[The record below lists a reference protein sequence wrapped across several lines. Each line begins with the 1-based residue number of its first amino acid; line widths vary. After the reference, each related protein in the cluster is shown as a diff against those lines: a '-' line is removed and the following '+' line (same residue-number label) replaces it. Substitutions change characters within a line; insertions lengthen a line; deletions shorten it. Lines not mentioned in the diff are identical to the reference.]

1 MCFPSSKKDYS
12 GRQRLFGSHV
22 SLLNNMVKSGGQGP
36 WLCFFV
42 LTVLVLASACARRG
56 RDKGGKRGAGAPLPD
71 GAVTAPAKLSPSAAL
86 PPPVSLPEVPPVPGK
101 EAQHG
106 GTLRIHLEG
115 EPPHLNPLVDTL
127 QVIDR
132 VVDKLVYQPLIE
144 CRPDRYVPSLAE
156 SWEVSPD
163 GLRLSLRLRPGV
175 RWQDDKPLSAIDVQ
189 ATLEFLMHSPSR
201 SAALHEMLADLEGA
215 DIFPDH
221 TVRLRLLR
229 PSDLTMR
236 ALCEIPIL
244 PADALRSG
252 SVKLSQLGRFPIGT
266 GPFRVAAWERGKR
279 IKLVRNRLYE
289 ASPGPLLDEVVFEID
304 NDAARALT
312 RLRRNEIDILP
323 RVSEAHY
330 PDQVSQATLR
340 DVLSLYIQHPDRYS
354 FVVLNTRHG
363 VLSDP
368 AFRRALS
375 LLWDRSRF
383 VDEFHHG
390 LAEPI
395 GAPTFGKAVSDPFDR
410 TLAAQVL
417 DGAGFRDTNGDGVR
431 EVGGAAIRLVFLLP
445 AGART
450 LAAEV
455 KAFAL
460 DLRRVGIL
468 LDTTTIDGSTL
479 VGRLARDDFEMAA
492 MTWDGRK
499 DEDPRLLLGS
509 QGDFQYT
516 GYRSDRFT
524 ATVDLLKVAIA
535 PLGRAPLEQQLADVL
550 AEDRPALFL
559 YRHNVPVLVS
569 RRVHGLAGQGDRLDL
584 QGVWVDP

>member
-1 MCFPSSKKDYS
+1 MEAPSCRSS
-12 GRQRLFGSHV
+12 G
-22 SLLNNMVKSGGQGP
+22 
-36 WLCFFV
+36 
-42 LTVLVLASACARRG
+42 
-56 RDKGGKRGAGAPLPD
+56 
-71 GAVTAPAKLSPSAAL
+71 
-86 PPPVSLPEVPPVPGK
+86 
-101 EAQHG
+101 
-106 GTLRIHLEG
+106 
-115 EPPHLNPLVDTL
+115 
-127 QVIDR
+127 
-132 VVDKLVYQPLIE
+132 
-144 CRPDRYVPSLAE
+144 
-156 SWEVSPD
+156 VSP
-163 GLRLSLRLRPGV
+163 V
-175 RWQDDKPLSAIDVQ
+175 
-189 ATLEFLMHSPSR
+189 
-201 SAALHEMLADLEGA
+201 
-215 DIFPDH
+215 
-221 TVRLRLLR
+221 
-229 PSDLTMR
+229 
-236 ALCEIPIL
+236 
-244 PADALRSG
+244 
-252 SVKLSQLGRFPIGT
+252 GT
-266 GPFRVAAWERGKR
+266 GPFRVSAWERGKR
-279 IKLVRNRLYE
+279 IKLARNRLYDATE
-289 ASPGPLLDEVVFEID
+289 GPFLDEIVFEID

-330 PDQVSQATLR
+330 PEQVSQATLR
-340 DVLSLYIQHPDRYS
+340 DVLSLYIQHPHRYS

-363 VLSDP
+363 VLSDA

-375 LLWDRSRF
+375 LLWDRPRF
-383 VDEFHHG
+383 IDEFHHG

-395 GAPTFGKAVSDPFDR
+395 GTPTFGKAVPDPFDR
-410 TLAAQVL
+410 ALAAQVL

-479 VGRLARDDFEMAA
+479 LGRFARDDFEMAA

-516 GYRSDRFT
+516 GYRSDRFS
-524 ATVDLLKVAIA
+524 ATVDLLKVAVS

-559 YRHNVPVLVS
+559 YRHDVPLLVS
-569 RRVHGLAGQGDRLDL
+569 RRVHGLAGQGDRLNL

>member
-1 MCFPSSKKDYS
+1 M
-12 GRQRLFGSHV
+12 G
-22 SLLNNMVKSGGQGP
+22 KSGGQG
-36 WLCFFV
+36 LAACFLL
-42 LTVLVLASACARRG
+42 LTFLVVAPGCSRRG
-56 RDKGGKRGAGAPLPD
+56 HDKSGKRGAQATLPD
-71 GAVTAPAKLSPSAAL
+71 GAVATARVSASSAL
-86 PPPVSLPEVPPVPGK
+86 PPVQRLPEVPPGPGK
-101 EAQHG
+101 NAQRG
-106 GTLRIHLEG
+106 GTLRVHLEG

-132 VVDKLVYQPLIE
+132 VVDKLVYQTLIE
-144 CRPDRYVPSLAE
+144 CRGDSYLPGLAE

-163 GLRLSLRLRPGV
+163 GLRVILRLRQGV
-175 RWQDDKPLSAIDVQ
+175 RWQDEKLFSTFDAQ
-189 ATLEFLMHSPSR
+189 ASLEYLMRSPNR
-201 SAALHEMLADLEGA
+201 SAALHAMIVDLEGV
-215 DIFPDH
+215 DMFPDH
-221 TVRLRLLR
+221 TLRLRLLR
-229 PSDLTMR
+229 PSDLTLR

-244 PADALRSG
+244 PAEALRTG
-252 SVKLSQLGRFPIGT
+252 GAKLAQLARSPVGT

-279 IKLVRNRLYE
+279 IKLTRNRLFE
-289 ASPGPLLDEVVFEID
+289 SSDPPWLDEIVFEID
-304 NDAARALT
+304 SDLSRALT

-340 DVLSLYIQHPDRYS
+340 DVLSLYIQNPDRYS

-363 VLSDP
+363 VLADA

-375 LLWDRSRF
+375 LLWDRARF

-390 LAEPI
+390 LARTI
-395 GAPTFGKAVSDPFDR
+395 GAPTFGKVPPDSFDR
-410 TLAAQVL
+410 AAAAQVL
-417 DGAGFRDTNGDGVR
+417 DQAGFRDTNGDGVR

-468 LDTTTIDGSTL
+468 LDTATVDGAAL
-479 VGRLARDDFEMAA
+479 FARVQRDDFEMAA

-516 GYRSDRFT
+516 GYRSDRFST
-524 ATVDLLKVAIA
+524 TVDLLRAAVS
-535 PLGRAPLEQQLADVL
+535 PSGRAPLEQQLAEEL

-559 YRHNVPVLVS
+559 YRHDVPVLVS
-569 RRVHGLAGQGDRLDL
+569 RRVHGLAATGDRLNL
-584 QGVWVDP
+584 QSVWVDP